1 MWENVGFLWYKVVK
15 YKTTGLTLLLLL
27 CKVCFSSFYV
37 IFTSMLWFG
46 PFEYLIL
53 PINGDCCDPK
63 KTEVRIETKIYNTT
77 L

>member
-1 MWENVGFLWYKVVK
+1 
-15 YKTTGLTLLLLL
+15 
-27 CKVCFSSFYV
+27 
-37 IFTSMLWFG
+37 MLWFG